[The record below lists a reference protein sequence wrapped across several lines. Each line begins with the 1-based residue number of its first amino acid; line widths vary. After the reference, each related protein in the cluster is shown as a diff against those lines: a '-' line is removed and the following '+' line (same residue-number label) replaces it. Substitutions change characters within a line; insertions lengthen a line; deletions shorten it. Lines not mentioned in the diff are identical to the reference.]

1 VLAAMA
7 IVVMASAEG
16 GGSALTNLDLNL
28 FVWTFVLFGL
38 FAFVLGRFGWKP
50 LLNIIEERERSVRE
64 AIENA
69 RRANAEAQALL
80 ARHQEMLRNAGR
92 EREEI
97 LTRAIQEAEKI
108 RADLVTKAKAE
119 AEEQIE
125 RAREE
130 IQREARRALV
140 EVRTQVA
147 DMAVDAAAKIVTSSL
162 TPAAQKKLAEEFIAG
177 LPQLD

>member
-1 VLAAMA
+1 MA
-7 IVVMASAEG
+7 CLIVASAEG
-16 GGSALTNLDLNL
+16 GGSALVNFDLSL
-28 FVWTFVLFGL
+28 FIWTFVLFAI
-38 FAFVLGRFGWKP
+38 FAFVLSRFGWKP
-50 LLNIIEERERSVRE
+50 LLKVIEDREHGLRQM
-64 AIENA
+64 IENA
-69 RRANAEAQALL
+69 QRANAEAQALL
-80 ARHQEMLRNAGR
+80 ARHQELLRNAGR

-97 LTRAIQEAEKI
+97 LARAIQEAERI